1 MQEPV
6 NKDLSPVPECRPRA
20 RISGVVIAL
29 LLTVA
34 PWAWPSASAQDAVRV
49 GVLRFGTV
57 NWELDVM
64 NHHGLATKEG
74 LDVQVTPLASK
85 RATAVALQGGAVDA
99 IVSDWIWVS
108 RQRADGR
115 DYVFVPYSVA
125 VGGLLVRSDA
135 GIESL
140 EDLRGK
146 RVGVAGGPVD
156 KSWLMLRAYA
166 RAKLGEDL
174 AEMVEPSFA
183 APPLLNKLA
192 ERGDLDAVL
201 NYWHYGARLKAGGMR
216 EMLSVSEILPALGVE
231 RPMPL
236 LGWVFSQEWAQNNA
250 DVLRSFL
257 RASYAAKKVLS
268 ESDEEWNRIAPLTK
282 AQDEA
287 TLVNLREAYRAGV
300 PLVFGDA
307 EREAAAKA
315 YEVLAREGGRELV
328 GDSAALEPGTFW
340 SGFELPQP

>member
-1 MQEPV
+1 M
-6 NKDLSPVPECRPRA
+6 
-20 RISGVVIAL
+20 
-29 LLTVA
+29 
-34 PWAWPSASAQDAVRV
+34 RV

-64 NHHGLATKEG
+64 RHHGLAERAG
-74 LDVQVTPLASK
+74 LEVQITPLAST

-125 VGGLLVRSDA
+125 VGGLLVRADA

-140 EDLRGK
+140 QDLRGK

-156 KSWLMLRAYA
+156 KSWLLLRAYA
-166 RAKLGEDL
+166 RVELGQDL
-174 AEMVEPSFA
+174 VAMVEPSFA

-201 NYWHYGARLKAGGMR
+201 NYWHYGARLEAAGMR
-216 EMLSVSEILPALGVE
+216 ELLGVREILPALGVE

-236 LGWVFSQEWAQNNA
+236 LGWVFSEAWAANNGDA
-250 DVLRSFL
+250 LRGFL
-257 RASYAAKKVLS
+257 RASYAAKKILS
-268 ESDEEWNRIAPLTK
+268 ESDEEWDRIAPLTK
-282 AQDEA
+282 AEDAA
-287 TLVNLREAYRAGV
+287 TLASLREAYRAGV
-300 PLVFGDA
+300 PQVFGAA
-307 EREAAAKA
+307 EREAAARA
-315 YEVLAREGGRELV
+315 FEVLAREGGRELV
-328 GDSAALEPGTFW
+328 GHSETLQPGTFW
-340 SGFELPQP
+340 PGFELPQP